1 MEKKNTNL
9 IDCGLIKLVMKIKL
23 VRWYSRNGWFRVANQ
38 TLSGHNNQLL
48 AFVWQS
54 VHPTK
59 ILNQKVKFARK
70 SYDPKG
76 FS

>member
-1 MEKKNTNL
+1 MEKNTNL

-23 VRWYSRNGWFRVANQ
+23 VRWYSRNGWFRVA
-38 TLSGHNNQLL
+38 
-48 AFVWQS
+48 FVWQS
-54 VHPTK
+54 LHPTK

>member
-1 MEKKNTNL
+1 MEKK
-9 IDCGLIKLVMKIKL
+9 
-23 VRWYSRNGWFRVANQ
+23 SRNDWFRV
-38 TLSGHNNQLL
+38 

-54 VHPTK
+54 LHPTK

>member
-1 MEKKNTNL
+1 MEKNTNL

-54 VHPTK
+54 HHPTK